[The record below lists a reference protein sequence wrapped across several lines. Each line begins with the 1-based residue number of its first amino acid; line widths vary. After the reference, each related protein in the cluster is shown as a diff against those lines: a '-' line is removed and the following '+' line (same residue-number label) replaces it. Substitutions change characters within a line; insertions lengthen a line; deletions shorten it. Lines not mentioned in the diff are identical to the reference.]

1 MAQLSLFLVV
11 LLALVIPIFM
21 ARFQISTVP
30 TAVAEIIVGIIMG
43 SSGFNL
49 IISTHDLTFLSNLG
63 VTLLM
68 FLSGMEI
75 DFDILQ
81 RKDSSK
87 SKSHAGKTVNP
98 IKIAVTAFGGIMVMA
113 VVLAFALRAMG
124 LFSEV
129 MLAAIILMTV
139 ALGVVIATLKE
150 KDILNRPIRQTVLL
164 TAVLGEVIPLLL
176 LTIYASI
183 NGGNAEQ
190 LWLIILLF
198 LAAIFLLR
206 RFKQPYVWFANVTKA
221 TTQLDIRL
229 AFFLIFALVTVAQ
242 TVGAENILGAF
253 LAGMVMKL
261 LEPSEATK
269 DKLTSIG
276 YGFFIP
282 IFFIM
287 TGVRLNLRSLFTQP
301 QALMLIPVFIMTGVG
316 LNLRSLFGKPSSLML
331 LPVLVI
337 FLLIAKLPVVL
348 TYMRYFQKR
357 NAFAGGFL
365 TATTI
370 TIVLPTLQVA
380 RKLHAITSTQSDAFI
395 LAAVIVCILSP
406 IVFNS
411 NFVLLPEDKIK
422 KTVSIVGANAMTVPV
437 AHDLHD
443 NWYSVKMFT
452 GDQDRYETYD
462 SRVENLT
469 FLSDLNQKT
478 LEKDGVFDCDI
489 FVASTHIDEVNIK
502 LARMAQEVGVER
514 VIARLGQV
522 NSDTVDEFRQKNI
535 EIFNFTNVRAALM
548 RALIETPTVYK
559 IITDTK
565 NVLYSVKVENTH
577 YTGKPLADLDFID
590 KITVSRIRRG
600 DEWLIPHGW
609 TVIEPGD
616 ILVFSGEFKVADHVR
631 DLLSHE

>member
-21 ARFQISTVP
+21 ARFQISNVP
-30 TAVAEIIVGIIMG
+30 TAVAEIIVGIVMG

-49 IISTHDLTFLSNLG
+49 ITSTHDLTFLSNLG
-63 VTLLM
+63 VILLM

-75 DFDILQ
+75 DFDLLQ
-81 RKDSSK
+81 RKNNPKGK
-87 SKSHAGKTVNP
+87 SQAGKTVDP
-98 IKIAVTAFGGIMVMA
+98 LKTAITAFIGIVVMA
-113 VVLAFALRAMG
+113 FVLAYILRLTG

-150 KDILNRPIRQTVLL
+150 KDILGRPIGQTILL

-176 LTIYASI
+176 LTIYASV

-198 LAAIFLLR
+198 AAAIFLLR
-206 RFKQPYVWFANVTKA
+206 RFKQPYLWFAKITKA

-229 AFFLIFALVTVAQ
+229 AFFLIFALVTVAER
-242 TVGAENILGAF
+242 VGAENILGAF

-287 TGVRLNLRSLFTQP
+287 TGV
-301 QALMLIPVFIMTGVG
+301 G
-316 LNLRSLFGKPSSLML
+316 LNLRSLFAHPSSLML

-337 FLLIAKLPVVL
+337 FLFIAKAPVVL
-348 TYMRYFQKR
+348 TYMRYFQKK

-422 KTVSIVGANAMTVPV
+422 EKVAIVGANAVTVPV
-437 AHDLHD
+437 AHDLHA

-452 GDQDRYETYD
+452 DKKNQYKTYD

-469 FLSDLNQKT
+469 FLPNLDEET
-478 LEKDGVFDCDI
+478 LEKDGVFDGDI
-489 FVASTHIDEVNIK
+489 VVAANRADEDNIK
-502 LARMAQEVGVER
+502 IARMAKEKGVDR
-514 VIARLGQV
+514 VIARLSEVDSKTLTEFNEKGIEV
-522 NSDTVDEFRQKNI
+522 FNS
-535 EIFNFTNVRAALM
+535 TNVHAALM
-548 RALIETPTVYK
+548 RAMIESPTVYR
-559 IITDTK
+559 IMTDTK
-565 NVLYSVKVENTH
+565 NILYSVKVKNTH
-577 YTGKPLADLDFID
+577 YTGRQLMDLEFID
-590 KITVSRIRRG
+590 QITVSRIKRG
-600 DEWLIPHGW
+600 DEWLIPRGA
-609 TVIEPGD
+609 TEIELGD
-616 ILVFSGEFKVADHVR
+616 ILVFSGEFKVADRVR
-631 DLLSHE
+631 DLLSKE

>member
-21 ARFQISTVP
+21 ARFQISNVP

-49 IISTHDLTFLSNLG
+49 ITSTHDLTFLSNLG
-63 VTLLM
+63 VILLM

-75 DFDILQ
+75 DFDLLQ
-81 RKDSSK
+81 RKNNPKGK
-87 SKSHAGKTVNP
+87 SQAGKTVDP
-98 IKIAVTAFGGIMVMA
+98 LKTAITAFIGIVIMA
-113 VVLAFALRAMG
+113 FVLAYVLRLTG

-150 KDILNRPIRQTVLL
+150 KDILGRPIGQTILL

-198 LAAIFLLR
+198 VAAIFLLR
-206 RFKQPYVWFANVTKA
+206 RFKQPYLWFAKITKS

-229 AFFLIFALVTVAQ
+229 AFFLIFALVTVAE

-261 LEPSEATK
+261 LEPSEDTK

-287 TGVRLNLRSLFTQP
+287 TGV
-301 QALMLIPVFIMTGVG
+301 G
-316 LNLRSLFGKPSSLML
+316 LNLRSLFAHPSSLML

-337 FLLIAKLPVVL
+337 FLFIAKVPVLL
-348 TYMRYFQKR
+348 TYVRYFQKK

-422 KTVSIVGANAMTVPV
+422 EKVAIVGANAVTVPV
-437 AHDLHD
+437 AHDLHA

-452 GDQDRYETYD
+452 DKKNQYKTYD

-469 FLSDLNQKT
+469 FLPNLDEET
-478 LEKDGVFDCDI
+478 LEKDGVFDGDI
-489 FVASTHIDEVNIK
+489 VVAASRADEDNIK
-502 LARMAQEVGVER
+502 IARMAKEKGVNR
-514 VIARLGQV
+514 VIARLSEVDSKTLTEFNEKGIEV
-522 NSDTVDEFRQKNI
+522 FNS
-535 EIFNFTNVRAALM
+535 TNVHAALM
-548 RALIETPTVYK
+548 RAIIESPTVYR
-559 IITDTK
+559 IMTDTK
-565 NVLYSVKVENTH
+565 NILYSVKVKNTH
-577 YTGKPLADLDFID
+577 YTGRQLMDLEFID
-590 KITVSRIRRG
+590 QITVSRIKRG
-600 DEWLIPHGW
+600 DEWLIPRGA

-616 ILVFSGEFKVADHVR
+616 ILVFSGEFKVADRVR
-631 DLLSHE
+631 DLLSKE

>member
-1 MAQLSLFLVV
+1 MKEKGKIMAQLSLFLVV

-30 TAVAEIIVGIIMG
+30 TAVAEIIVGIIIG

-150 KDILNRPIRQTVLL
+150 KDILNRPIGQTVLL

-206 RFKQPYVWFANVTKA
+206 RFKQPYVWFAKITKA

-282 IFFIM
+282 IF
-287 TGVRLNLRSLFTQP
+287 
-301 QALMLIPVFIMTGVG
+301 FIMTGVG

-631 DLLSHE
+631 GLLSHE

>member
-1 MAQLSLFLVV
+1 MKEKGKIMAQLSLFLVV

-30 TAVAEIIVGIIMG
+30 TAVAEIIVGIIIG

-150 KDILNRPIRQTVLL
+150 KDILNRPIGQTVLL

-282 IFFIM
+282 IF
-287 TGVRLNLRSLFTQP
+287 
-301 QALMLIPVFIMTGVG
+301 FIMTGVG

-522 NSDTVDEFRQKNI
+522 NSGTVDEFRQKNI

>member
-21 ARFQISTVP
+21 ARFQISNVP

-49 IISTHDLTFLSNLG
+49 ITSTHDLTLLSNLG
-63 VTLLM
+63 VILLM

-75 DFDILQ
+75 DFDLLQ
-81 RKDSSK
+81 RKNNPKGK
-87 SKSHAGKTVNP
+87 SQAGKTVDP
-98 IKIAVTAFGGIMVMA
+98 LKTAITAFIGIVIMA
-113 VVLAFALRAMG
+113 FVLAYVLRLTG

-150 KDILNRPIRQTVLL
+150 KDILGRPIGQTILL

-198 LAAIFLLR
+198 VAAIFLLR
-206 RFKQPYVWFANVTKA
+206 RFKQPYLWFAKITKS

-229 AFFLIFALVTVAQ
+229 AFFLIFALVTVAE

-287 TGVRLNLRSLFTQP
+287 TGV
-301 QALMLIPVFIMTGVG
+301 G
-316 LNLRSLFGKPSSLML
+316 LNLRSLFAHPSSLML

-337 FLLIAKLPVVL
+337 FLFIAKVPVLL
-348 TYMRYFQKR
+348 TYVRYFQKK

-422 KTVSIVGANAMTVPV
+422 EKVAIVGANAVTVPV
-437 AHDLHD
+437 AHDLHA

-452 GDQDRYETYD
+452 DKKNQYKTYD

-469 FLSDLNQKT
+469 FLPNLDEET
-478 LEKDGVFDCDI
+478 LEKDSVFDGDI
-489 FVASTHIDEVNIK
+489 VVAASRADEDNIK
-502 LARMAQEVGVER
+502 IARMAKEKGVNR
-514 VIARLGQV
+514 VIARLSEVDSKTLTEFNEKGIEV
-522 NSDTVDEFRQKNI
+522 FNS
-535 EIFNFTNVRAALM
+535 TNVHAALM
-548 RALIETPTVYK
+548 RAMIESPTVYR
-559 IITDTK
+559 IMTDTK
-565 NVLYSVKVENTH
+565 NILYSVKVKNTH
-577 YTGKPLADLDFID
+577 YTGRQLMDLEFID
-590 KITVSRIRRG
+590 QITVSRIKRG
-600 DEWLIPHGW
+600 DEWLIPRGA

-616 ILVFSGEFKVADHVR
+616 ILVFSGEFKVADRVR
-631 DLLSHE
+631 DLLSKEQQKRSV

>member
-150 KDILNRPIRQTVLL
+150 KDILNRPIGQTVLL

-287 TGVRLNLRSLFTQP
+287 TGV
-301 QALMLIPVFIMTGVG
+301 G

-357 NAFAGGFL
+357 NAFTGGFL

-395 LAAVIVCILSP
+395 LAAVIVCIVSP

-411 NFVLLPEDKIK
+411 NFVLSPEDRMKE
-422 KTVSIVGANAMTVPV
+422 TVTIVGANTFTVPV

-443 NWYSVKMFT
+443 NWYTIKMFT
-452 GDQDRYETYD
+452 DQQDQYETYD
-462 SRVENLT
+462 SRVKGLTLLDNL
-469 FLSDLNQKT
+469 DNQS
-478 LEKDGVFDCDI
+478 LERSGAFDCDI
-489 FVASTHIDEVNIK
+489 FVAAGHHDQEN
-502 LARMAQEVGVER
+502 ARMAEYAKDLGVKRAIARMNEVDSDTMARCQGAGVE
-514 VIARLGQV
+514 L
-522 NSDTVDEFRQKNI
+522 
-535 EIFNFTNVRAALM
+535 FNFTNVRSALM
-548 RALIETPTVYK
+548 RALIESPTVYK
-559 IITDTK
+559 IMTDTN
-565 NVLYSVKVENTH
+565 NVLYSVKVRSTS
-577 YTGKPLADLDFID
+577 YTRRPLRDLEFVD

-609 TVIEPGD
+609 TVIEPND
-616 ILVFSGEFKVADHVR
+616 ILIFSGEFKVADRVKK
-631 DLLSHE
+631 LLSHQN

>member
-21 ARFQISTVP
+21 ARFQISNVP

-49 IISTHDLTFLSNLG
+49 ITSTHDLTLLSNLG
-63 VTLLM
+63 VILLM

-75 DFDILQ
+75 DFDLLQ
-81 RKDSSK
+81 RKNNPKGK
-87 SKSHAGKTVNP
+87 SQAGKTVDP
-98 IKIAVTAFGGIMVMA
+98 LKTAITAFIGIVIMA
-113 VVLAFALRAMG
+113 FVLAYVLRLTG

-150 KDILNRPIRQTVLL
+150 KDILGRPIGQTILL

-198 LAAIFLLR
+198 VAAIFLLR
-206 RFKQPYVWFANVTKA
+206 RFKQPYLWFAKITKS

-229 AFFLIFALVTVAQ
+229 AFFLIFALVTVAE

-253 LAGMVMKL
+253 LAGVVMKL

-287 TGVRLNLRSLFTQP
+287 TGV
-301 QALMLIPVFIMTGVG
+301 G
-316 LNLRSLFGKPSSLML
+316 LNLRSLFAHPSSLML

-337 FLLIAKLPVVL
+337 FLFIAKVPVLL
-348 TYMRYFQKR
+348 TYVRYFQKK

-422 KTVSIVGANAMTVPV
+422 EKVAIVGANAVTVPV
-437 AHDLHD
+437 AHDLHA

-452 GDQDRYETYD
+452 DKKNQYKTYD

-469 FLSDLNQKT
+469 FLPNLDEET
-478 LEKDGVFDCDI
+478 LEKDGVFDGDI
-489 FVASTHIDEVNIK
+489 VVAANRADEDNIK
-502 LARMAQEVGVER
+502 IARMAKEKGVNR
-514 VIARLGQV
+514 VIARLSEVDGKTLTEFNEKGIEV
-522 NSDTVDEFRQKNI
+522 FNS
-535 EIFNFTNVRAALM
+535 TNVHAALM
-548 RALIETPTVYK
+548 RAMIESPTVYR
-559 IITDTK
+559 IMTDTK
-565 NVLYSVKVENTH
+565 NILYSVKVKNTH
-577 YTGKPLADLDFID
+577 YTGRQLMDLEFID
-590 KITVSRIRRG
+590 QITVSRIKRG
-600 DEWLIPHGW
+600 DEWLIPRGA
-609 TVIEPGD
+609 TVIEQGD
-616 ILVFSGEFKVADHVR
+616 ILVFSGEFKVADRVR
-631 DLLSHE
+631 DLLSKE

>member
-21 ARFQISTVP
+21 ARFQISNVP

-49 IISTHDLTFLSNLG
+49 ITSTHDLTFLSNLG
-63 VTLLM
+63 VILLM

-75 DFDILQ
+75 DFDLLQ
-81 RKDSSK
+81 RKNNPKGK
-87 SKSHAGKTVNP
+87 SQAGKTVDP
-98 IKIAVTAFGGIMVMA
+98 LKTAITAFIGIVIMA
-113 VVLAFALRAMG
+113 FVLAYVLRLTG

-150 KDILNRPIRQTVLL
+150 KDILGRPIGQTILL

-198 LAAIFLLR
+198 VAAIFLLR
-206 RFKQPYVWFANVTKA
+206 RFKQPYLWFAKITKS

-229 AFFLIFALVTVAQ
+229 AFFLIFALVTVAE

-253 LAGMVMKL
+253 LAGVVMKL

-287 TGVRLNLRSLFTQP
+287 TGV
-301 QALMLIPVFIMTGVG
+301 G
-316 LNLRSLFGKPSSLML
+316 LNLRSLFAHPSSLML

-337 FLLIAKLPVVL
+337 FLFIAKVPVLL
-348 TYMRYFQKR
+348 TYVRYFQKK

-422 KTVSIVGANAMTVPV
+422 EKVAIVGANAVTVPV
-437 AHDLHD
+437 AHDLHA

-452 GDQDRYETYD
+452 DKKNQYKTYD

-469 FLSDLNQKT
+469 FLPNLDEET
-478 LEKDGVFDCDI
+478 LEKDGVFDGDI
-489 FVASTHIDEVNIK
+489 VVAANRADEDNIK
-502 LARMAQEVGVER
+502 IARMAKEKSVNR
-514 VIARLGQV
+514 VIARLSEVDSKTLTEFNEKGIEV
-522 NSDTVDEFRQKNI
+522 FNS
-535 EIFNFTNVRAALM
+535 TNVHAALM
-548 RALIETPTVYK
+548 RAMIESPTVYR
-559 IITDTK
+559 IMTDTK
-565 NVLYSVKVENTH
+565 NILYSVKVKNTH
-577 YTGKPLADLDFID
+577 YTGRQLMDLEFID
-590 KITVSRIRRG
+590 QITVSRIKRG
-600 DEWLIPHGW
+600 DEWLIPRGA
-609 TVIEPGD
+609 TVIEQGD
-616 ILVFSGEFKVADHVR
+616 ILVFSGEFKVADRVR
-631 DLLSHE
+631 DLLSKE

>member
-11 LLALVIPIFM
+11 LLALVIPILM
-21 ARFQISTVP
+21 ARFQISNVP

-49 IISTHDLTFLSNLG
+49 VSATHDLTFLSNLG
-63 VTLLM
+63 VILLM

-75 DFDILQ
+75 NFDLLT
-81 RKDSSK
+81 RKNNPKGK
-87 SKSHAGKTVNP
+87 SQSGKTVDP
-98 IKIAVTAFGGIMVMA
+98 LKTAVTAFISIVVTA
-113 VVLAFALRAMG
+113 VVLAFVLKLVG

-150 KDILNRPIRQTVLL
+150 KDILGRPIGQTILL
-164 TAVLGEVIPLLL
+164 TAVMGEVIPLML

-183 NGGNAEQ
+183 NGGNEEQ

-198 LAAIFLLR
+198 IAAIFLLR
-206 RFKQPYVWFANVTKA
+206 RFKQPYLWFAKVTKA

-229 AFFLIFALVTVAQ
+229 AFFLIFALVTVAES
-242 TVGAENILGAF
+242 VGAENILGAF

-261 LEPSEATK
+261 LEPSESTK

-287 TGVRLNLRSLFTQP
+287 TGV
-301 QALMLIPVFIMTGVG
+301 G
-316 LNLRSLFGKPSSLML
+316 LNLRSLFAHPASLML

-337 FLLIAKLPVVL
+337 FLFLAKVPVVL
-348 TYMRYFQKR
+348 VYMKYFCKR

-370 TIVLPTLQVA
+370 MIVLPTLQVA

-406 IVFNS
+406 IVFNK
-411 NFVLLPEDKIK
+411 NFVLTKEDKIK
-422 KTVSIVGANAMTVPV
+422 KRVVIIGANVFTVPV
-437 AHDLHD
+437 AHDLHA

-452 GDQDRYETYD
+452 DKKDQYETYD
-462 SRVENLT
+462 SRVKNLT
-469 FLSDLNQKT
+469 FLPDLKQAT
-478 LEKDGVFDCDI
+478 LEKAGAFDCDI
-489 FVASTHIDEVNIK
+489 LVASNHADEDNIK
-502 LARMAQEVGVER
+502 IAKIAKYEGVNR
-514 VIARLGQV
+514 VIARLSEV
-522 NSDTVDEFRQKNI
+522 TSDTLAELKAKGI
-535 EIFNFTNVRAALM
+535 EIFNFTNVHAALM
-548 RALIETPTVYK
+548 RAMIESPTVYR
-559 IITDTK
+559 IMTDTK
-565 NVLYSVKVENTH
+565 NVLYSVQVKNTS
-577 YTGKPLADLDFID
+577 YTGRQLMDLEFID
-590 KITVSRIRRG
+590 QITVSRIRRG
-600 DEWLIPHGW
+600 DEWLTPHGN
-609 TVIEPGD
+609 TVIEPDD
-616 ILVFSGEFKVADHVR
+616 ILVFSGEFKAADRVR
-631 DLLSHE
+631 DLLSCG

>member
-21 ARFQISTVP
+21 ARFKISTVP
-30 TAVAEIIVGIIMG
+30 TAIAEIIVGIIVG
-43 SSGFNL
+43 SSGFN
-49 IISTHDLTFLSNLG
+49 IVVSTHDLTFLSNLG

-75 DFDILQ
+75 NFDLLQ
-81 RKDSSK
+81 RKNNPKAK
-87 SKSHAGKTVNP
+87 SQAGKTVDP
-98 IKIAVTAFGGIMVMA
+98 LPTALTAFAGIVIMA
-113 VVLAFALRAMG
+113 FILAYVLKLIS
-124 LFSEV
+124 LFSNIV
-129 MLAAIILMTV
+129 LAAIIFMTV

-150 KDILNRPIRQTVLL
+150 KDILGRPIGQTILL

-176 LTIYASI
+176 LTIYASV

-198 LAAIFLLR
+198 AAAIFLLR
-206 RFKQPYVWFANVTKA
+206 RFKQPYLWFSKVTKA

-229 AFFLIFALVTVAQ
+229 AFFLIFALVTVAER
-242 TVGAENILGAF
+242 VGAENILGAF

-287 TGVRLNLRSLFTQP
+287 TGV
-301 QALMLIPVFIMTGVG
+301 G
-316 LNLRSLFGKPSSLML
+316 LNLKSLFAHPSSLML

-337 FLLIAKLPVVL
+337 FLFLAKAPVVL
-348 TYMRYFQKR
+348 IYMRYFEKK

-380 RKLHAITSTQSDAFI
+380 RKLHAITSTQSDVFI
-395 LAAVIVCILSP
+395 LAAVIVCIVSP

-411 NFVLLPEDKIK
+411 NFVLSPEDRIK
-422 KTVSIVGANAMTVPV
+422 ETVTIVGANAFTVPV

-443 NWYSVKMFT
+443 NWYSIKMFT
-452 GDQDRYETYD
+452 DQKDQYETYD
-462 SRVENLT
+462 SRVKGLTLLNNL
-469 FLSDLNQKT
+469 DNQS
-478 LEKDGVFDCDI
+478 LERSGAFDCDI
-489 FVASTHIDEVNIK
+489 FVAAGHHDQEN
-502 LARMAQEVGVER
+502 ARMAEYAKDLGVKRAIARMNEVDSDTLSHCQEAGVE
-514 VIARLGQV
+514 V
-522 NSDTVDEFRQKNI
+522 
-535 EIFNFTNVRAALM
+535 FNFTNVRSALM
-548 RALIETPTVYK
+548 RALIESPTVYK
-559 IITDTK
+559 IMTDTN
-565 NVLYSVKVENTH
+565 NVLYSVKVRNTR
-577 YTGKPLADLDFID
+577 YTGRPLSDLEFVD

-600 DEWLIPHGW
+600 NEWLIPHGW
-609 TVIEPGD
+609 TVIEPND
-616 ILVFSGEFKVADHVR
+616 ILIFSGAFKDADQVKK
-631 DLLSHE
+631 LLSHQN

>member
-1 MAQLSLFLVV
+1 
-11 LLALVIPIFM
+11 M

-150 KDILNRPIRQTVLL
+150 KDILNRPIGQTVLL

-282 IFFIM
+282 IF
-287 TGVRLNLRSLFTQP
+287 
-301 QALMLIPVFIMTGVG
+301 FIMTGVG

-522 NSDTVDEFRQKNI
+522 NSNTVDEFRQKNI

>member
-1 MAQLSLFLVV
+1 MKEKGKIMAQLSLFLVV

-30 TAVAEIIVGIIMG
+30 TAVAEIIVGIIIG

-98 IKIAVTAFGGIMVMA
+98 IKIAVTAFGGIMMMA

-150 KDILNRPIRQTVLL
+150 KDILNRPIGQTVLL

-282 IFFIM
+282 IF
-287 TGVRLNLRSLFTQP
+287 
-301 QALMLIPVFIMTGVG
+301 FIMTGVG

>member
-21 ARFQISTVP
+21 ARFQISNVP

-49 IISTHDLTFLSNLG
+49 ITSTHDLTFLSNLG
-63 VTLLM
+63 VILLM

-75 DFDILQ
+75 DFDLLQ
-81 RKDSSK
+81 RKNNPKGK
-87 SKSHAGKTVNP
+87 SQAGKTVDP
-98 IKIAVTAFGGIMVMA
+98 LKTAITAFIGIVIMA
-113 VVLAFALRAMG
+113 FVLAYVLRLTG

-150 KDILNRPIRQTVLL
+150 KDILGRPIGQTILL

-198 LAAIFLLR
+198 VAAIFLLR
-206 RFKQPYVWFANVTKA
+206 RFKQPYLWFAKITKS

-229 AFFLIFALVTVAQ
+229 AFFLIFALVTVAE

-253 LAGMVMKL
+253 LAGVVMKL

-287 TGVRLNLRSLFTQP
+287 TGV
-301 QALMLIPVFIMTGVG
+301 G
-316 LNLRSLFGKPSSLML
+316 LNLRSLFVHPSSLML

-337 FLLIAKLPVVL
+337 FLFIAKVPVLL
-348 TYMRYFQKR
+348 TYVRYFQKK

-422 KTVSIVGANAMTVPV
+422 EKVAIVGANAVTVPV
-437 AHDLHD
+437 AHDLHA

-452 GDQDRYETYD
+452 DKKNQYKTYD

-469 FLSDLNQKT
+469 FLPNLDEET
-478 LEKDGVFDCDI
+478 LEKDGVFDGDI
-489 FVASTHIDEVNIK
+489 VVAANRADEDNIK
-502 LARMAQEVGVER
+502 IARMAKEKGINR
-514 VIARLGQV
+514 VIARLSEVDSKTLTEFNKKGIEV
-522 NSDTVDEFRQKNI
+522 FNS
-535 EIFNFTNVRAALM
+535 TNVHAALM
-548 RALIETPTVYK
+548 RAMIESPTVYR
-559 IITDTK
+559 IMTDTK
-565 NVLYSVKVENTH
+565 NILYSVKVKNTH
-577 YTGKPLADLDFID
+577 YTGRQLMDLEFID
-590 KITVSRIRRG
+590 QITVSRIKRG
-600 DEWLIPHGW
+600 DEWLIPRGA
-609 TVIEPGD
+609 TVIEQGD
-616 ILVFSGEFKVADHVR
+616 ILVFSGEFKVADRVR
-631 DLLSHE
+631 DLLSKE

>member
-21 ARFQISTVP
+21 ARFQISNVP

-49 IISTHDLTFLSNLG
+49 ITSTHDLTFLSNLG
-63 VTLLM
+63 VILLM

-75 DFDILQ
+75 DFDLLQ
-81 RKDSSK
+81 RKNNPKGK
-87 SKSHAGKTVNP
+87 SQAGKTVDP
-98 IKIAVTAFGGIMVMA
+98 LKTAITAFIGIVIMA
-113 VVLAFALRAMG
+113 FVLAYVLRLTG

-150 KDILNRPIRQTVLL
+150 KDILGRPIGQTILL

-198 LAAIFLLR
+198 VAAIFLLR
-206 RFKQPYVWFANVTKA
+206 RFKQPYLWFAKITKS

-229 AFFLIFALVTVAQ
+229 AFFLIFALVTVAE

-261 LEPSEATK
+261 LEPSEDTK

-287 TGVRLNLRSLFTQP
+287 TGV
-301 QALMLIPVFIMTGVG
+301 G
-316 LNLRSLFGKPSSLML
+316 LNLRSLFAHPSSLML

-337 FLLIAKLPVVL
+337 FLFIAKVPVLL
-348 TYMRYFQKR
+348 TYVRYFQKK

-422 KTVSIVGANAMTVPV
+422 EKVAIVGANAVTVPV
-437 AHDLHD
+437 AHDLHA

-452 GDQDRYETYD
+452 DKKDQYKTYD

-469 FLSDLNQKT
+469 FLPNLDEET
-478 LEKDGVFDCDI
+478 LEKDGVFDGDI
-489 FVASTHIDEVNIK
+489 VVAANRADEDNIK
-502 LARMAQEVGVER
+502 IARMAKEKGVNR
-514 VIARLGQV
+514 VIARLSEVDSKTLTEFNEKGIEV
-522 NSDTVDEFRQKNI
+522 FNS
-535 EIFNFTNVRAALM
+535 TNVHAALM
-548 RALIETPTVYK
+548 RAIIESPTVYR
-559 IITDTK
+559 IMTDTK
-565 NVLYSVKVENTH
+565 NILYSVKVKNTH
-577 YTGKPLADLDFID
+577 YTGRQLMDLEFID
-590 KITVSRIRRG
+590 QITVSRIKRG
-600 DEWLIPHGW
+600 DEWLIPRGA

-616 ILVFSGEFKVADHVR
+616 ILVFSGEFKVADRVR
-631 DLLSHE
+631 DLLSKE

>member
-21 ARFQISTVP
+21 ARFKISTVP
-30 TAVAEIIVGIIMG
+30 TAIAEIIVGIIVG
-43 SSGFNL
+43 SSGFN
-49 IISTHDLTFLSNLG
+49 IVVSTHDLTFLSNLG

-75 DFDILQ
+75 NFDLLQ
-81 RKDSSK
+81 RKNNPKAK
-87 SKSHAGKTVNP
+87 SQAGKTVDP
-98 IKIAVTAFGGIMVMA
+98 LPTALTAFAGIVIMA
-113 VVLAFALRAMG
+113 FILAYVLKLIS
-124 LFSEV
+124 LFSNIV
-129 MLAAIILMTV
+129 LAAIIFMTV

-150 KDILNRPIRQTVLL
+150 KDILGRPIGQTILL

-176 LTIYASI
+176 LTIYASV

-198 LAAIFLLR
+198 AAAIFLLR
-206 RFKQPYVWFANVTKA
+206 RFKQPYLWFSKVTKA

-229 AFFLIFALVTVAQ
+229 AFFLIFALVTVAEQ
-242 TVGAENILGAF
+242 VGAENILGAF

-287 TGVRLNLRSLFTQP
+287 TGV
-301 QALMLIPVFIMTGVG
+301 G
-316 LNLRSLFGKPSSLML
+316 LNLKSLFAHPSSLML

-337 FLLIAKLPVVL
+337 FLFLAKAPVVL
-348 TYMRYFQKR
+348 IYMRYFEKK

-380 RKLHAITSTQSDAFI
+380 RKLHAITSTQSDVFI
-395 LAAVIVCILSP
+395 LAAVIVCIVSP

-411 NFVLLPEDKIK
+411 NFVLSPEDRIK
-422 KTVSIVGANAMTVPV
+422 ETVTIVGANAFTVPV

-443 NWYSVKMFT
+443 NWYSIKMFT
-452 GDQDRYETYD
+452 DQKDQYETYD
-462 SRVENLT
+462 SRVKGLTLLNNL
-469 FLSDLNQKT
+469 DNQS
-478 LEKDGVFDCDI
+478 LERSGAFDCDI
-489 FVASTHIDEVNIK
+489 FVAAGHHDQEN
-502 LARMAQEVGVER
+502 ARMAEYAKDLGVKRAIARMNEVDSDTLSHCQEAGVE
-514 VIARLGQV
+514 V
-522 NSDTVDEFRQKNI
+522 
-535 EIFNFTNVRAALM
+535 FNFTNVRSALM
-548 RALIETPTVYK
+548 RALIESPTVYK
-559 IITDTK
+559 IMTDTN
-565 NVLYSVKVENTH
+565 NVLYSVKVKNTR
-577 YTGKPLADLDFID
+577 YTGRPLSDLEFVD

-600 DEWLIPHGW
+600 NEWLIPHGW
-609 TVIEPGD
+609 TVIEPND
-616 ILVFSGEFKVADHVR
+616 ILIFSGAFKDADQVKK
-631 DLLSHE
+631 LLSHQN

>member
-1 MAQLSLFLVV
+1 
-11 LLALVIPIFM
+11 M

-75 DFDILQ
+75 DFDIFQ

-139 ALGVVIATLKE
+139 ALGLVIATLKE
-150 KDILNRPIRQTVLL
+150 KDILNRPIGQTVLL

-287 TGVRLNLRSLFTQP
+287 TGVRLNLRSLF
-301 QALMLIPVFIMTGVG
+301 
-316 LNLRSLFGKPSSLML
+316 GKPSSLML

-437 AHDLHD
+437 ANDLHD

-535 EIFNFTNVRAALM
+535 EIFNFTNVRTALM

>member
-1 MAQLSLFLVV
+1 VLKEREFMAQLSLFLVV

-21 ARFQISTVP
+21 ARFQISNVP

-49 IISTHDLTFLSNLG
+49 ITSTHDLTFLSNLG
-63 VTLLM
+63 VILLM

-75 DFDILQ
+75 DFDLLQ
-81 RKDSSK
+81 RKNNPKGK
-87 SKSHAGKTVNP
+87 SQAGKTVDP
-98 IKIAVTAFGGIMVMA
+98 LKTAITAFIGIVIMA
-113 VVLAFALRAMG
+113 FVLAYVLRLTG

-150 KDILNRPIRQTVLL
+150 KDILGRPIGQTILL

-198 LAAIFLLR
+198 VAAIFLLR
-206 RFKQPYVWFANVTKA
+206 RFKQPYLWFAKITKS

-229 AFFLIFALVTVAQ
+229 AFFLIFALVTVAE

-253 LAGMVMKL
+253 LAGVVMKL

-287 TGVRLNLRSLFTQP
+287 TGV
-301 QALMLIPVFIMTGVG
+301 G
-316 LNLRSLFGKPSSLML
+316 LNLRSLFAHPSSLML

-337 FLLIAKLPVVL
+337 FLFIAKVPVLL
-348 TYMRYFQKR
+348 TYVRYFQKK

-422 KTVSIVGANAMTVPV
+422 EKVAIVGANAVTVPV
-437 AHDLHD
+437 AHDLHA

-452 GDQDRYETYD
+452 DKKNQYKTYD

-469 FLSDLNQKT
+469 FLPNLDEET
-478 LEKDGVFDCDI
+478 LEKDGVFDGDI
-489 FVASTHIDEVNIK
+489 VVAANRADEDNIK
-502 LARMAQEVGVER
+502 IARMAKEKGVNR
-514 VIARLGQV
+514 VIARLSEVDSKTLTEFNEKGIEV
-522 NSDTVDEFRQKNI
+522 FNS
-535 EIFNFTNVRAALM
+535 TNVHAALM
-548 RALIETPTVYK
+548 RAMIESPTVYR
-559 IITDTK
+559 IMTDTK
-565 NVLYSVKVENTH
+565 NILYSVKVKNTH
-577 YTGKPLADLDFID
+577 YTGRQLMNLEFID
-590 KITVSRIRRG
+590 QITVSRIKRG
-600 DEWLIPHGW
+600 DEWLIPRGA
-609 TVIEPGD
+609 TVIEQGD
-616 ILVFSGEFKVADHVR
+616 ILVFSGEFKVADRVR
-631 DLLSHE
+631 DLLSKE

>member
-21 ARFQISTVP
+21 ARFQISNVP

-49 IISTHDLTFLSNLG
+49 ITSTHDLTFLSNLG
-63 VTLLM
+63 VILLM

-75 DFDILQ
+75 DFDLLQ
-81 RKDSSK
+81 RKNNPKGK
-87 SKSHAGKTVNP
+87 SQAGKTVDP
-98 IKIAVTAFGGIMVMA
+98 LKTAITAFIGIVIMA
-113 VVLAFALRAMG
+113 FVLAYVLRLTG

-150 KDILNRPIRQTVLL
+150 KDILGRPIGQTILL

-198 LAAIFLLR
+198 VAAIFLLR
-206 RFKQPYVWFANVTKA
+206 RFKQPYLWFAKITKS

-229 AFFLIFALVTVAQ
+229 AFFLIFALVTVAER
-242 TVGAENILGAF
+242 VGAENILGAF
-253 LAGMVMKL
+253 LAGVVMKL

-287 TGVRLNLRSLFTQP
+287 TGV
-301 QALMLIPVFIMTGVG
+301 G
-316 LNLRSLFGKPSSLML
+316 LNLRSLFAHPSSLML

-337 FLLIAKLPVVL
+337 FLFIAKVPVLL
-348 TYMRYFQKR
+348 TYVRYFQKK

-422 KTVSIVGANAMTVPV
+422 EKVAIVGANAVTVPV
-437 AHDLHD
+437 AHDLHA

-452 GDQDRYETYD
+452 DKKNQYKTYD

-469 FLSDLNQKT
+469 FLPNLDEET
-478 LEKDGVFDCDI
+478 LEKDGVFDGDI
-489 FVASTHIDEVNIK
+489 VVAANRADEDNIK
-502 LARMAQEVGVER
+502 IARMAKEKGVNR
-514 VIARLGQV
+514 VIARLSEVDSKTLTEFNEKGIEV
-522 NSDTVDEFRQKNI
+522 FNS
-535 EIFNFTNVRAALM
+535 TNVHAALM
-548 RALIETPTVYK
+548 RAMIESPTVYR
-559 IITDTK
+559 IMTDTK
-565 NVLYSVKVENTH
+565 NILYSVKVKNTH
-577 YTGKPLADLDFID
+577 YTGRQLMNLEFID
-590 KITVSRIRRG
+590 QITVSRIKRG
-600 DEWLIPHGW
+600 DEWLIPRGA

-616 ILVFSGEFKVADHVR
+616 ILVFSGEFKVADRVR
-631 DLLSHE
+631 DLLSKE

>member
-1 MAQLSLFLVV
+1 MLKEREFMAQLSLFLVV

-21 ARFQISTVP
+21 ARFQISNVP

-49 IISTHDLTFLSNLG
+49 ITSTHDLTLLSNLG
-63 VTLLM
+63 VILLM

-75 DFDILQ
+75 DFDLLQ
-81 RKDSSK
+81 RKNNPKGK
-87 SKSHAGKTVNP
+87 SQAGKTVDP
-98 IKIAVTAFGGIMVMA
+98 LKTAITAFIGIVIMA
-113 VVLAFALRAMG
+113 FVLAYVLRLTG

-150 KDILNRPIRQTVLL
+150 KDILGRPIGQTILL

-198 LAAIFLLR
+198 VAAIFLLR
-206 RFKQPYVWFANVTKA
+206 RFKQPYLWFAKITKS

-229 AFFLIFALVTVAQ
+229 AFFLIFALVTVAE

-287 TGVRLNLRSLFTQP
+287 TGV
-301 QALMLIPVFIMTGVG
+301 G
-316 LNLRSLFGKPSSLML
+316 LNLRSLFAHPSSLML

-337 FLLIAKLPVVL
+337 FLFIAKVPVLL
-348 TYMRYFQKR
+348 TYVRYFQKK

-422 KTVSIVGANAMTVPV
+422 EKVAIVGANAVTVPV
-437 AHDLHD
+437 AHDLHA

-452 GDQDRYETYD
+452 DKKNQYKTYD

-469 FLSDLNQKT
+469 FLPNLDEET
-478 LEKDGVFDCDI
+478 LKKDSVFDGDI
-489 FVASTHIDEVNIK
+489 VVAASRADEDNIK
-502 LARMAQEVGVER
+502 IARMAKEKGVNR
-514 VIARLGQV
+514 VIARLSEVDSKTLTEFNEKGIEV
-522 NSDTVDEFRQKNI
+522 FNS
-535 EIFNFTNVRAALM
+535 TNVHAALM
-548 RALIETPTVYK
+548 RAMIESPTVYR
-559 IITDTK
+559 IMTDTK
-565 NVLYSVKVENTH
+565 NILYSVKVKNTH
-577 YTGKPLADLDFID
+577 YTGRQLMDLEFID
-590 KITVSRIRRG
+590 QITVSRIKRG
-600 DEWLIPHGW
+600 DEWLIPRGA

-616 ILVFSGEFKVADHVR
+616 ILVFSGEFKVADRVR
-631 DLLSHE
+631 DLLSKE

>member
-21 ARFQISTVP
+21 ARFQISNVP

-49 IISTHDLTFLSNLG
+49 ITSTHDLTLLSNLG
-63 VTLLM
+63 VILLM

-75 DFDILQ
+75 DFDLLQ
-81 RKDSSK
+81 RKNNPKGK
-87 SKSHAGKTVNP
+87 SQAGKTVDP
-98 IKIAVTAFGGIMVMA
+98 LKTAITAFIGIVIMA
-113 VVLAFALRAMG
+113 FVLAYVLRLTG

-150 KDILNRPIRQTVLL
+150 KDILGRPIGQTILL

-198 LAAIFLLR
+198 VAAIFLLR
-206 RFKQPYVWFANVTKA
+206 RFKQPYLWFAKITKS

-229 AFFLIFALVTVAQ
+229 AFFLIFALVTVAES
-242 TVGAENILGAF
+242 VGAENILGAF
-253 LAGMVMKL
+253 LAGVVMKL

-287 TGVRLNLRSLFTQP
+287 TGV
-301 QALMLIPVFIMTGVG
+301 G
-316 LNLRSLFGKPSSLML
+316 LNLRSLFAHPSSLML

-337 FLLIAKLPVVL
+337 FLFIAKVPVLL
-348 TYMRYFQKR
+348 TYVRYFQKK

-422 KTVSIVGANAMTVPV
+422 EKVAIVGANAVTVPV
-437 AHDLHD
+437 AHDLHA

-452 GDQDRYETYD
+452 DKKNQYKTYD

-469 FLSDLNQKT
+469 FLPNLDEET
-478 LEKDGVFDCDI
+478 LEKDGVFDGDI
-489 FVASTHIDEVNIK
+489 VVAANRADEDNIK
-502 LARMAQEVGVER
+502 IARMAKEKGVNR
-514 VIARLGQV
+514 VIARLSEVDSKTLTEFNEKGIEV
-522 NSDTVDEFRQKNI
+522 FNS
-535 EIFNFTNVRAALM
+535 TNVHAALM
-548 RALIETPTVYK
+548 RAMIESPTVYR
-559 IITDTK
+559 IMTDTK
-565 NVLYSVKVENTH
+565 NILYSVKVKNTH
-577 YTGKPLADLDFID
+577 YTGRQLMDLEFID
-590 KITVSRIRRG
+590 QITVSRIKRG
-600 DEWLIPHGW
+600 DEWLIPRGA

-616 ILVFSGEFKVADHVR
+616 ILVFSGEFKVADRVR
-631 DLLSHE
+631 DLLSKE

>member
-21 ARFQISTVP
+21 ARFQISNVP
-30 TAVAEIIVGIIMG
+30 TAVAEIIVGIVMG

-49 IISTHDLTFLSNLG
+49 ITSTHDLTFLSNLG
-63 VTLLM
+63 VILLM

-75 DFDILQ
+75 DFDLLQ
-81 RKDSSK
+81 RKNNPKGK
-87 SKSHAGKTVNP
+87 SQAGKTVDP
-98 IKIAVTAFGGIMVMA
+98 LKTAITAFIGIVVMA
-113 VVLAFALRAMG
+113 FVLAYILRLTG

-129 MLAAIILMTV
+129 MLAALILMTV

-150 KDILNRPIRQTVLL
+150 KDILGRPIGQTILL

-176 LTIYASI
+176 LTIYASV
-183 NGGNAEQ
+183 NVGNAEQ

-198 LAAIFLLR
+198 AAAIFLLR
-206 RFKQPYVWFANVTKA
+206 RFKQPYLWFAKITKA

-229 AFFLIFALVTVAQ
+229 AFFLIFALVTVAER
-242 TVGAENILGAF
+242 VGAENILGAF

-287 TGVRLNLRSLFTQP
+287 TGV
-301 QALMLIPVFIMTGVG
+301 G
-316 LNLRSLFGKPSSLML
+316 LNLRSLFAHPSSLML

-337 FLLIAKLPVVL
+337 FLFIAKAPVVL
-348 TYMRYFQKR
+348 TYIRYFQKK

-422 KTVSIVGANAMTVPV
+422 EKVAIVGANAVTVPV
-437 AHDLHD
+437 AHDLHA

-452 GDQDRYETYD
+452 DKKNQYKTYD

-469 FLSDLNQKT
+469 FLPNLDEET
-478 LEKDGVFDCDI
+478 FEKGGVFDSDI
-489 FVASTHIDEVNIK
+489 VVAANRADEDNIK
-502 LARMAQEVGVER
+502 IARMAKEKGVNR
-514 VIARLGQV
+514 VIARLSEVDSKTLTEFNEKGIEV
-522 NSDTVDEFRQKNI
+522 FNS
-535 EIFNFTNVRAALM
+535 TNVHAALM
-548 RALIETPTVYK
+548 RAMIESPTVYR
-559 IITDTK
+559 IMTDTK
-565 NVLYSVKVENTH
+565 NILYSVKVKNTH
-577 YTGKPLADLDFID
+577 YTGRQLMDLEFID
-590 KITVSRIRRG
+590 QITVSRIKRG
-600 DEWLIPHGW
+600 DEWLIPRGA
-609 TVIEPGD
+609 TEIEPGD
-616 ILVFSGEFKVADHVR
+616 ILVFSGEFKVADRVR
-631 DLLSHE
+631 DLLSKE

>member
-21 ARFQISTVP
+21 ARFQISNVP

-49 IISTHDLTFLSNLG
+49 ITSTHDLTFLSNLG
-63 VTLLM
+63 VILLM

-75 DFDILQ
+75 DFDLLQ
-81 RKDSSK
+81 RKNNPKGK
-87 SKSHAGKTVNP
+87 SQAGKTVDP
-98 IKIAVTAFGGIMVMA
+98 LKTAITAFIGIVIMA
-113 VVLAFALRAMG
+113 FVLAYVLRLTG

-150 KDILNRPIRQTVLL
+150 KDILGRPIGQTILL

-198 LAAIFLLR
+198 VAAIFLLR
-206 RFKQPYVWFANVTKA
+206 RFKQPYLWFAKITKS

-229 AFFLIFALVTVAQ
+229 AFFLIFALVTVAE

-287 TGVRLNLRSLFTQP
+287 TGV
-301 QALMLIPVFIMTGVG
+301 G
-316 LNLRSLFGKPSSLML
+316 LNLRSLFAHPSSLML

-337 FLLIAKLPVVL
+337 FLFIAKVPVLL
-348 TYMRYFQKR
+348 TYVRYFQKK

-422 KTVSIVGANAMTVPV
+422 EKVAIVGANAVTVPV
-437 AHDLHD
+437 AHDLHA

-452 GDQDRYETYD
+452 DKKNQYKTYD

-469 FLSDLNQKT
+469 FLPNLDEET
-478 LEKDGVFDCDI
+478 LEKDGVFDGDI
-489 FVASTHIDEVNIK
+489 VVAANRADEDNIK
-502 LARMAQEVGVER
+502 IARMAKEKGVNR
-514 VIARLGQV
+514 VIARLSEVDSKTLTEFNEKGIEV
-522 NSDTVDEFRQKNI
+522 FNS
-535 EIFNFTNVRAALM
+535 TNVHAALM
-548 RALIETPTVYK
+548 RAMIESPTVYR
-559 IITDTK
+559 IMTDTK
-565 NVLYSVKVENTH
+565 NILYSVKVKNTH
-577 YTGKPLADLDFID
+577 YTGRQLMDLEFID
-590 KITVSRIRRG
+590 QITVSRIKRG
-600 DEWLIPHGW
+600 DEWLIPRGA

-616 ILVFSGEFKVADHVR
+616 ILVFSGEFKVADRVR
-631 DLLSHE
+631 DLLSKE

>member
-21 ARFQISTVP
+21 ARFQISNVP

-49 IISTHDLTFLSNLG
+49 ITSTHDLTLLSNLG
-63 VTLLM
+63 VILLM

-75 DFDILQ
+75 DFDLLQ
-81 RKDSSK
+81 RKNNPKGK
-87 SKSHAGKTVNP
+87 SQAGKTVDP
-98 IKIAVTAFGGIMVMA
+98 LKTAITAFIGIVIMA
-113 VVLAFALRAMG
+113 FVLAYVLRLTG

-150 KDILNRPIRQTVLL
+150 KDILGRPIGQTILL

-198 LAAIFLLR
+198 VAAIFLLR
-206 RFKQPYVWFANVTKA
+206 RFKQPYLWFAKITKS

-229 AFFLIFALVTVAQ
+229 AFFLIFALVTVAER
-242 TVGAENILGAF
+242 VGAENILGAF

-287 TGVRLNLRSLFTQP
+287 TGV
-301 QALMLIPVFIMTGVG
+301 G
-316 LNLRSLFGKPSSLML
+316 LNLRSLFAHPSSLML

-337 FLLIAKLPVVL
+337 FLFIAKVPVLL
-348 TYMRYFQKR
+348 TYVRYFQKK

-422 KTVSIVGANAMTVPV
+422 EKVAIVGANAVTVPV
-437 AHDLHD
+437 AHDLHA

-452 GDQDRYETYD
+452 DKKNQYKTYD

-469 FLSDLNQKT
+469 FLPNLDEET
-478 LEKDGVFDCDI
+478 LEKDGVFDGDI
-489 FVASTHIDEVNIK
+489 VVAANRADEDNIK
-502 LARMAQEVGVER
+502 IARMAKEKGVNR
-514 VIARLGQV
+514 VIARLSEVDSKTLTEFNEKGIEV
-522 NSDTVDEFRQKNI
+522 FNS
-535 EIFNFTNVRAALM
+535 TNVHAALM
-548 RALIETPTVYK
+548 RAMIESPTVYR
-559 IITDTK
+559 IMTDTK
-565 NVLYSVKVENTH
+565 NILYSVKVKNTH
-577 YTGKPLADLDFID
+577 YTGRQLMDLECID
-590 KITVSRIRRG
+590 QITVSRIKRG
-600 DEWLIPHGW
+600 DEWLIPRGA

-616 ILVFSGEFKVADHVR
+616 ILVFSGEFKVADRVR
-631 DLLSHE
+631 DLLSKE

>member
-21 ARFQISTVP
+21 ARFKISTVP
-30 TAVAEIIVGIIMG
+30 TAIAEIIVGIIVG
-43 SSGFNL
+43 SSGFN
-49 IISTHDLTFLSNLG
+49 IVVSTHDLTFLSNLG

-75 DFDILQ
+75 NFDLLQ
-81 RKDSSK
+81 RKNNPKAK
-87 SKSHAGKTVNP
+87 SQAGKTVDP
-98 IKIAVTAFGGIMVMA
+98 LPTALTAFAGIVIMA
-113 VVLAFALRAMG
+113 FILAYVLKLIS
-124 LFSEV
+124 LFSNIV
-129 MLAAIILMTV
+129 LAAIIFMTV

-150 KDILNRPIRQTVLL
+150 KDILGRPIGQTVLL

-176 LTIYASI
+176 LTIYASV

-190 LWLIILLF
+190 LWLIIILF
-198 LAAIFLLR
+198 VAAIFLLR
-206 RFKQPYVWFANVTKA
+206 HFKQPYLWFSKVTKA

-229 AFFLIFALVTVAQ
+229 AFFLIFALVTVAER
-242 TVGAENILGAF
+242 VGAENILGAF

-287 TGVRLNLRSLFTQP
+287 TGVRLNLKSLF
-301 QALMLIPVFIMTGVG
+301 AH
-316 LNLRSLFGKPSSLML
+316 PSSLML

-337 FLLIAKLPVVL
+337 FLFLAKAPVVL
-348 TYMRYFQKR
+348 IYMRYFEKK

-380 RKLHAITSTQSDAFI
+380 RKLHAITSTQSDVFI
-395 LAAVIVCILSP
+395 LAAVIVCIVSP

-411 NFVLLPEDKIK
+411 NFVLSPEDRIK
-422 KTVSIVGANAMTVPV
+422 ETVTIVGANAFTVPV

-443 NWYSVKMFT
+443 NWYSIKMFT
-452 GDQDRYETYD
+452 DQKDQYETYD
-462 SRVENLT
+462 SRVKGLTLLNNL
-469 FLSDLNQKT
+469 DNQS
-478 LEKDGVFDCDI
+478 LEHSGAFDCDI
-489 FVASTHIDEVNIK
+489 FVAAGHHDQEN
-502 LARMAQEVGVER
+502 ARMAEYAKDLGVKRAIARMNEVDSDTLSHCQEAGVE
-514 VIARLGQV
+514 V
-522 NSDTVDEFRQKNI
+522 
-535 EIFNFTNVRAALM
+535 FNFTNVRSALM
-548 RALIETPTVYK
+548 RALIESPTVYK
-559 IITDTK
+559 IMTDTN
-565 NVLYSVKVENTH
+565 NVLYSVKVKNTR
-577 YTGKPLADLDFID
+577 YTGRPLSDLEFVD

-609 TVIEPGD
+609 TVIEPND
-616 ILVFSGEFKVADHVR
+616 ILIFSGAFKDADQVKK
-631 DLLSHE
+631 LLSHQN

>member
-150 KDILNRPIRQTVLL
+150 KDILNRPIGQTVLL
-164 TAVLGEVIPLLL
+164 TAVFGEVIPLLL

-206 RFKQPYVWFANVTKA
+206 RFKQPYVWFAKVTKA

-282 IFFIM
+282 IF
-287 TGVRLNLRSLFTQP
+287 
-301 QALMLIPVFIMTGVG
+301 FIMTGVG

>member
-21 ARFQISTVP
+21 ARFQISNVP

-49 IISTHDLTFLSNLG
+49 ITSTHDLTLLSNLG
-63 VTLLM
+63 VILLM

-75 DFDILQ
+75 DFDLLQ
-81 RKDSSK
+81 RKNNPKGK
-87 SKSHAGKTVNP
+87 SQAGKTVDP
-98 IKIAVTAFGGIMVMA
+98 LKTAITAFIGIVIMA
-113 VVLAFALRAMG
+113 FVLAYVLRLTG

-150 KDILNRPIRQTVLL
+150 KDILGRPIGQTILL

-198 LAAIFLLR
+198 VAAILLLR
-206 RFKQPYVWFANVTKA
+206 RFKQPYLWFAKITKS

-229 AFFLIFALVTVAQ
+229 AFFLIFALVTVAE

-287 TGVRLNLRSLFTQP
+287 TGV
-301 QALMLIPVFIMTGVG
+301 G
-316 LNLRSLFGKPSSLML
+316 LNLRSLFAHPSSLML

-337 FLLIAKLPVVL
+337 FLFIAKVPVLL
-348 TYMRYFQKR
+348 TYVRYFQKK

-422 KTVSIVGANAMTVPV
+422 EKVAIVGANAVTVPV
-437 AHDLHD
+437 AHDLHA

-452 GDQDRYETYD
+452 DKKNQYKTYD

-469 FLSDLNQKT
+469 FLPNLDEET
-478 LEKDGVFDCDI
+478 LEKDSVFDGDI
-489 FVASTHIDEVNIK
+489 VVAANRADEDNIK
-502 LARMAQEVGVER
+502 IARMAKEKGVNR
-514 VIARLGQV
+514 VIARLSEVDSKTLTEFNEKGIEV
-522 NSDTVDEFRQKNI
+522 FNS
-535 EIFNFTNVRAALM
+535 TNVHAALM
-548 RALIETPTVYK
+548 RAMIESPTVYR
-559 IITDTK
+559 IMTDTK
-565 NVLYSVKVENTH
+565 NILYSVKVKNTH
-577 YTGKPLADLDFID
+577 YTGRQLMDLEFID
-590 KITVSRIRRG
+590 QITVSRIKRG
-600 DEWLIPHGW
+600 DEWLIPRGA

-616 ILVFSGEFKVADHVR
+616 ILVFSGEFKVADRVR
-631 DLLSHE
+631 DLLSKE

>member
-21 ARFQISTVP
+21 ARFQISNVP
-30 TAVAEIIVGIIMG
+30 TAVAEIIVGIIIG

-49 IISTHDLTFLSNLG
+49 ITSTHDLTLLSNLG
-63 VTLLM
+63 VILLM

-75 DFDILQ
+75 DFDLLQ
-81 RKDSSK
+81 RKNNPKGK
-87 SKSHAGKTVNP
+87 SQAGKTVDP
-98 IKIAVTAFGGIMVMA
+98 LKTAITAFIGIVIMA
-113 VVLAFALRAMG
+113 FVLAYVLRLTG

-150 KDILNRPIRQTVLL
+150 KDILGRPIGQTILL

-198 LAAIFLLR
+198 VAAIFLLR
-206 RFKQPYVWFANVTKA
+206 RFKQPYLWFAKITKS

-229 AFFLIFALVTVAQ
+229 AFFLIFALVTVAE

-253 LAGMVMKL
+253 LAGVVMKL

-287 TGVRLNLRSLFTQP
+287 TGV
-301 QALMLIPVFIMTGVG
+301 G
-316 LNLRSLFGKPSSLML
+316 LNLRSLFAHPSSLML

-337 FLLIAKLPVVL
+337 FLFIAKVPVLL
-348 TYMRYFQKR
+348 TYVRYFQKK

-422 KTVSIVGANAMTVPV
+422 EKVAIVGANAVTVPV
-437 AHDLHD
+437 AHDLHA

-452 GDQDRYETYD
+452 DKKNQYKTYD

-469 FLSDLNQKT
+469 FLPNLDEET
-478 LEKDGVFDCDI
+478 LEKDGVFDGDI
-489 FVASTHIDEVNIK
+489 VVAANRADEDNIK
-502 LARMAQEVGVER
+502 IARMAKEKGVNR
-514 VIARLGQV
+514 VIARLSEVDSKTLTEFNEKGIEV
-522 NSDTVDEFRQKNI
+522 FNS
-535 EIFNFTNVRAALM
+535 TNVHAALM
-548 RALIETPTVYK
+548 RAMIESPTVYR
-559 IITDTK
+559 IMTDTK
-565 NVLYSVKVENTH
+565 NILYSVKVKNTH
-577 YTGKPLADLDFID
+577 YTGRQLMDLEFID
-590 KITVSRIRRG
+590 QITVSRIKRG
-600 DEWLIPHGW
+600 DEWLIPRGA
-609 TVIEPGD
+609 TVIEQGD
-616 ILVFSGEFKVADHVR
+616 ILVFSGEFKVADRVR
-631 DLLSHE
+631 DLLSKE

>member
-21 ARFQISTVP
+21 ARFQISNVP
-30 TAVAEIIVGIIMG
+30 TAVAEIIVGIVMG

-49 IISTHDLTFLSNLG
+49 ITSTHDLTFLSNLG
-63 VTLLM
+63 VILLM

-75 DFDILQ
+75 DFDLLQ
-81 RKDSSK
+81 RKNNPKGK
-87 SKSHAGKTVNP
+87 SQAGKTVDP
-98 IKIAVTAFGGIMVMA
+98 LKTAITAFIGIVVMA
-113 VVLAFALRAMG
+113 FVLAYILRLTG

-150 KDILNRPIRQTVLL
+150 KDILGRPIGQTILL

-176 LTIYASI
+176 LTIYASV

-198 LAAIFLLR
+198 AAAIFLLR
-206 RFKQPYVWFANVTKA
+206 RFKQPYLWFAKITKA

-229 AFFLIFALVTVAQ
+229 AFFLIFALVTVAER
-242 TVGAENILGAF
+242 VGAENILGAF

-287 TGVRLNLRSLFTQP
+287 TGV
-301 QALMLIPVFIMTGVG
+301 G
-316 LNLRSLFGKPSSLML
+316 LNLRSLFAHPSSLML

-337 FLLIAKLPVVL
+337 FLFIAKAPVVL
-348 TYMRYFQKR
+348 TYMRYFQKK

-422 KTVSIVGANAMTVPV
+422 EKVAIVGANAVTVPV
-437 AHDLHD
+437 AHDLHA

-452 GDQDRYETYD
+452 DKKNQYKTYD

-469 FLSDLNQKT
+469 FLPNLDEET
-478 LEKDGVFDCDI
+478 LEKDGVFDGDI
-489 FVASTHIDEVNIK
+489 VVAANRADKDNIK
-502 LARMAQEVGVER
+502 IARMAKEKGINR
-514 VIARLGQV
+514 VIARLSEVDSKTLTEFNEKGIEV
-522 NSDTVDEFRQKNI
+522 FNS
-535 EIFNFTNVRAALM
+535 TNVHAALM
-548 RALIETPTVYK
+548 RAMIESPTVYR
-559 IITDTK
+559 IMTDTK
-565 NVLYSVKVENTH
+565 NILYSVKVKNTH
-577 YTGKPLADLDFID
+577 YTGRQLMDLEFID
-590 KITVSRIRRG
+590 QITVSRIKRG
-600 DEWLIPHGW
+600 DEWLIPRGA

-616 ILVFSGEFKVADHVR
+616 ILVFSGEFKVADRVR
-631 DLLSHE
+631 DLLSKE

>member
-21 ARFQISTVP
+21 ARFQISNVP

-49 IISTHDLTFLSNLG
+49 ITSTHDLTFLSNLG
-63 VTLLM
+63 VILLM

-75 DFDILQ
+75 DFDLLQ
-81 RKDSSK
+81 RKNNPKGK
-87 SKSHAGKTVNP
+87 SQAGKTVDP
-98 IKIAVTAFGGIMVMA
+98 LKTAITAFIGIVIMA
-113 VVLAFALRAMG
+113 FVLAYVLRLTG

-150 KDILNRPIRQTVLL
+150 KDILGRPIGQTILL

-198 LAAIFLLR
+198 VAAIFLLR
-206 RFKQPYVWFANVTKA
+206 RFKQPYLWFAKITKS

-229 AFFLIFALVTVAQ
+229 AFFLIFALVTVAE

-261 LEPSEATK
+261 LEPSEDTK

-287 TGVRLNLRSLFTQP
+287 TGV
-301 QALMLIPVFIMTGVG
+301 G
-316 LNLRSLFGKPSSLML
+316 LNLRSLFAHPSSLML

-337 FLLIAKLPVVL
+337 FLFIAKVPVLL
-348 TYMRYFQKR
+348 TYVRYFQKK

-422 KTVSIVGANAMTVPV
+422 EKVAIVGANAVTVPV
-437 AHDLHD
+437 AHDLHA

-452 GDQDRYETYD
+452 DKKNQYKTYD

-469 FLSDLNQKT
+469 FLPNLDEET
-478 LEKDGVFDCDI
+478 LEKDGVFDGDI
-489 FVASTHIDEVNIK
+489 VVAANRADEDNIK
-502 LARMAQEVGVER
+502 IARMAKEKGVNR
-514 VIARLGQV
+514 VIARLSEVDSKTLTEFNEKGIEV
-522 NSDTVDEFRQKNI
+522 FNS
-535 EIFNFTNVRAALM
+535 TNVHAALM
-548 RALIETPTVYK
+548 RAMIESPTVYR
-559 IITDTK
+559 IMTDTK
-565 NVLYSVKVENTH
+565 NILYSVKVKNTH
-577 YTGKPLADLDFID
+577 YTGRQLMDLEFID
-590 KITVSRIRRG
+590 QITVSRIKRG
-600 DEWLIPHGW
+600 DEWLIPRGA

-616 ILVFSGEFKVADHVR
+616 ILVFSGEFKVADRVR
-631 DLLSHE
+631 DLLSKE

>member
-21 ARFQISTVP
+21 ARFQISNVP
-30 TAVAEIIVGIIMG
+30 TAVAEIIVGIVMG

-49 IISTHDLTFLSNLG
+49 ITSTHDLTFLSNLG
-63 VTLLM
+63 VILLM

-75 DFDILQ
+75 DFDLLQ
-81 RKDSSK
+81 RKNNPKGK
-87 SKSHAGKTVNP
+87 SQAGKTVDP
-98 IKIAVTAFGGIMVMA
+98 LKTAITAFIGIVVMA
-113 VVLAFALRAMG
+113 FVLAYILRLTG
-124 LFSEV
+124 LLSEV

-150 KDILNRPIRQTVLL
+150 KDILGRPIGQTILL

-176 LTIYASI
+176 LTIYASV

-198 LAAIFLLR
+198 AAAIFLLR
-206 RFKQPYVWFANVTKA
+206 RFKQPYLWFAKITKA

-229 AFFLIFALVTVAQ
+229 AFFLIFALVTVAER
-242 TVGAENILGAF
+242 VGAENILGAF
-253 LAGMVMKL
+253 LAGVVMKL
-261 LEPSEATK
+261 LEPSEATR

-287 TGVRLNLRSLFTQP
+287 TGV
-301 QALMLIPVFIMTGVG
+301 G
-316 LNLRSLFGKPSSLML
+316 LNLRSLFAHPSSLML

-337 FLLIAKLPVVL
+337 FLFIAKVPVVL
-348 TYMRYFQKR
+348 TYMRYFQKK

-422 KTVSIVGANAMTVPV
+422 EKVAIVGANAVTVPL
-437 AHDLHD
+437 AHDLHA

-452 GDQDRYETYD
+452 DKKNQYKTYD

-469 FLSDLNQKT
+469 FLPNLDEET
-478 LEKDGVFDCDI
+478 LEKDGVFDGDI
-489 FVASTHIDEVNIK
+489 VVAANRADEDNIK
-502 LARMAQEVGVER
+502 IARMAKEKDVNR
-514 VIARLGQV
+514 VIARLSEV
-522 NSDTVDEFRQKNI
+522 DSKTLTEFNEKEIEVFNS
-535 EIFNFTNVRAALM
+535 TNVHAALM
-548 RALIETPTVYK
+548 RAMIESPTVYR
-559 IITDTK
+559 IMTDTK
-565 NVLYSVKVENTH
+565 NILYSVKVKNTH
-577 YTGKPLADLDFID
+577 YTGRQLMDLEFID
-590 KITVSRIRRG
+590 QITVSRIKRG
-600 DEWLIPHGW
+600 DEWLIPRGA

-616 ILVFSGEFKVADHVR
+616 ILVFSGEFKVADRVR
-631 DLLSHE
+631 DLLSKE

>member
-30 TAVAEIIVGIIMG
+30 TAVAEIIVGIIIG

-150 KDILNRPIRQTVLL
+150 KDILNRPIGQTVLL

-206 RFKQPYVWFANVTKA
+206 RFKQPYVWFAKITKA

-282 IFFIM
+282 IF
-287 TGVRLNLRSLFTQP
+287 
-301 QALMLIPVFIMTGVG
+301 FIMTGVG

-522 NSDTVDEFRQKNI
+522 NSGTVDEFRQKNI